1 MLRTIVWLL
10 IFYCSYNY
18 FPLSQAGTLMR
29 ISMRFIPSALRG
41 MIPSISVSSEQNG
54 VSLCGSDFVT
64 EKRDNKKTQI
74 SMLH

>member
-1 MLRTIVWLL
+1 
-10 IFYCSYNY
+10 
-18 FPLSQAGTLMR
+18 MR